1 MTSSV
6 SICSNALLQVGARP
20 ISSLEEGNDP
30 ARLCANL
37 YPQVRDAMLR
47 AHPWNCAVKRVVLAP
62 ESTAPAFDYTSQF
75 AIPGDMLRIL
85 SVGEDGYQEDYQIE
99 GNRILANTSALYLR
113 YIYRNETESS
123 WDALLVDAVTAEMSA
138 RLAYPLTK
146 SATLQQTM
154 VGLARAALQRA
165 RTVDGQDNPP
175 ETLGD
180 FPLLAARAGRF

>member
-6 SICSNALLQVGARP
+6 SICSNALLRVGAGT
-20 ISSLEEGNDP
+20 ISSLEEANDR

-37 YPQVRDAMLR
+37 YPQARDAMLR
-47 AHPWNCAVKRVVLAP
+47 AHPWNCAVTRVVLAP
-62 ESTAPAFDYTSQF
+62 ESTAPAFDYAYQF
-75 AIPGDMLRIL
+75 TIPGDMLRIL
-85 SVGEDGYQEDYQIE
+85 SVGLEGYAEDYQIE
-99 GNRILANTSALYLR
+99 GNRILANTAAVYLR
-113 YIYRNETESS
+113 YIRRNETESS
-123 WDALLVDAVTAEMSA
+123 WDALLIEAVTAEMA
-138 RLAYPLTK
+138 ALIAYPLTK

-175 ETLGD
+175 ETFGD